1 MIRSIDASGKIKM
14 NTLNYNK
21 QLLIAGI
28 IFTLHNIEESIG
40 FAHFVYPQNLN
51 LPLHPQSVGTM
62 IPAII
67 LITIIA
73 WGVLFWAYRQRNDI
87 IKRNILTV
95 LVVAFLFN
103 AIFPHIAGAIILQR
117 YVPAVI
123 SSVLLNL
130 PYSIWMLPKII
141 RLHSSGK
148 SFFVVAAIGMLIVL
162 LLVIFVLI
170 ISNFLVQ

>member
-1 MIRSIDASGKIKM
+1 M

-51 LPLHPQSVGTM
+51 LPLYPQSVGTM
-62 IPAII
+62 VPAII

-117 YVPAVI
+117 YFPAVI

-170 ISNFLVQ
+170 ISNFLFQ

>member
-1 MIRSIDASGKIKM
+1 M

-73 WGVLFWAYRQRNDI
+73 WGVLFWVYRHDI
-87 IKRNILTV
+87 IKQNIAKEIL
-95 LVVAFLFN
+95 
-103 AIFPHIAGAIILQR
+103 GAHHL
-117 YVPAVI
+117 
-123 SSVLLNL
+123 
-130 PYSIWMLPKII
+130 
-141 RLHSSGK
+141 RLHTENDL
-148 SFFVVAAIGMLIVL
+148 VDL
-162 LLVIFVLI
+162 LT
-170 ISNFLVQ
+170 QM